1 MKMRMQNTD
10 SVRPRCVHQITYAT
24 DVASCIYPQVVEWN
38 LQLLPTKKKQQIIQ
52 QCLSVSDPFRKLK
65 ETGNVFPVLI
75 LMP

>member
-1 MKMRMQNTD
+1 MEIKTQNTE
-10 SVRPRCVHQITYAT
+10 SVTTRCVLHVPYAR